1 MNYPALTPTLPF
13 DWPDIAAIP
22 IAETNAP
29 LHILQPAPRL
39 RLRPIYHE
47 MGIAHA
53 LPHIILRAPLIERL
67 HQALATLPERYGFE
81 ILDGWRPIAVQHA
94 LRENFRADIIA
105 RHPEYNAAQIDAKL
119 DQFVANPERRNMTPP
134 HHTGG
139 SIDLTLF
146 DTENGHT
153 LDMGT
158 AFDEPS
164 QRSHSAALE
173 NEAPTP
179 AREHRRIL
187 IHTLLRAGFT
197 NLPSEWWHFD
207 YGNQNWAYFNGAPA
221 AHFGSREWQT

>member
-1 MNYPALTPTLPF
+1 MSYPALLPSLPF
-13 DWPDIAAIP
+13 DWNLIAAVP
-22 IAETNAP
+22 VQECDAP

-39 RLRPIYHE
+39 RLRPAYHD
-47 MGIAHA
+47 MGIRHA
-53 LPHIILRAPLIERL
+53 LEHIVLRAPLTERL
-67 HQALATLPERYGFE
+67 QQALAALPPQYGFE

-94 LRENFRADIIA
+94 LRESFRADIIA
-105 RHPEYNAAQIDAKL
+105 RHPEFNDAQIEARL
-119 DQFVANPERRNMTPP
+119 DQFVANPERRIMAPP

-146 DTENGHT
+146 DTTSGET

-164 QRSHSAALE
+164 HRSHSAALE
-173 NEAPTP
+173 NEAPSP

-187 IHTLLRAGFT
+187 IHTLCRAGFT

-207 YGNQNWAYFNGAPA
+207 YGNQNWAFFSGAPA
-221 AHFGSREWQT
+221 AMFGSREWEV